1 MNRSFLLILLLCRLT
16 GWSQTTQPAR
26 PAAVAYTQA
35 LKQLTDV
42 MVTDVI
48 GPCAAA
54 RYYAYANLAA
64 YEFMY
69 RQQRP
74 TGYVAMTG
82 LLRKYTL
89 PAPANPASGV
99 DAAFG
104 AQYALLRMGEEMLP
118 SGYLLEA
125 ARNQLIATSREQY
138 HLSNDQIVTTRAV
151 ADSLVKK
158 LLKYAAA
165 DGYVK
170 TSGYLRFT
178 PGDKPGQWQPTPP
191 AYSESYEPYWAT
203 LRPFLLDSAAQFR
216 PVRPTPYSEQKE
228 SAFYRQAKEV
238 YDTCRVL
245 SVSQQHIANFWDCN
259 PFFLNQK
266 GHVSFGTKKISPSG
280 HWMGITS
287 LVSVQQNLTLAET
300 IRWHTL
306 VGLTMA
312 DAFISCWEEKYYS
325 NRIRPETYINQQID
339 RAWRPLL
346 QTPPFPEYT
355 SGHSVMSQAVAT
367 VLMALAGKPIGYTD
381 TVEVEFGVPART
393 FRSFNHAAS
402 EAAISRLYGGIHFRD
417 SIESG
422 IQQGEQIGQYVLKKI
437 GLQP

>member
-1 MNRSFLLILLLCRLT
+1 M
-16 GWSQTTQPAR
+16 
-26 PAAVAYTQA
+26 
-35 LKQLTDV
+35 
-42 MVTDVI
+42 M
-48 GPCAAA
+48 
-54 RYYAYANLAA
+54 
-64 YEFMY
+64 
-69 RQQRP
+69 
-74 TGYVAMTG
+74 
-82 LLRKYTL
+82 
-89 PAPANPASGV
+89 
-99 DAAFG
+99 
-104 AQYALLRMGEEMLP
+104 
-118 SGYLLEA
+118 
-125 ARNQLIATSREQY
+125 
-138 HLSNDQIVTTRAV
+138 
-151 ADSLVKK
+151 
-158 LLKYAAA
+158 
-165 DGYVK
+165 
-170 TSGYLRFT
+170 
-178 PGDKPGQWQPTPP
+178 
-191 AYSESYEPYWAT
+191 
-203 LRPFLLDSAAQFR
+203 DSAAQFR
-216 PVRPTPYSEQKE
+216 PVRPTPYSEQKG

-245 SVSQQHIANFWDCN
+245 SASQQHIANFWDCN

-287 LVSVQQNLTLAET
+287 LVSVQQKLSLAET

-325 NRIRPETYINQQID
+325 NRIRPETYINQQMD

-393 FRSFNHAAS
+393 YRSFTHAAS

-422 IQQGEQIGQYVLKKI
+422 MQQGEQIGQFVLKKI